1 MTIQDIDRSTF
12 EADWADWHRRHEEL
26 RAGPHGFLAITGRHW
41 LTEEPQRFEDAPGA
55 WSATGDSVTVI
66 LDDGEEL
73 AVDGEPV
80 HGTYRFAPIPERGQV
95 NATAGDAV
103 IEVAR
108 RGGHMIVRPRHPGHP
123 TRTGYPGTAAYAP
136 DPRWVIEGR
145 YLPYDEPRDVT
156 VGAVVEGL
164 QHVYAAPGEIE
175 FAVDGQTLR
184 LIAFN
189 GYKPGSLG
197 VLFTDATSG
206 VTTYPANRSLQV
218 AAPRRTARSPSTS
231 TVPSTCPAPTP
242 SSPPA
247 RCRPPATASR
257 SPSRPARS
265 CPASSTRR
273 LAASPKLPASAGRQ
287 RCAPRRSTSPCRS
300 SGPPCPCWH
309 ARCCSRTRAAG
320 TAPARKPGHRSG

>member
-12 EADWADWHRRHEEL
+12 EADWAEWHRRHEEL

-41 LTEEPQRFEDAPGA
+41 LTPEPQRFCDAPGA
-55 WSATGDSVTVI
+55 WSASADGVTVT

-136 DPRWVIEGR
+136 DPNWVIEGR
-145 YLPYDEPRDVT
+145 YRPYDEPRDVT

-175 FAVDGQTLR
+175 FAVDGQTLA

-189 GYKPGSLG
+189 GYKPGSLHI
-197 VLFTDATSG
+197 LFTDATSG
-206 VTTYPANRSLQV
+206 VTTYPANRALQV
-218 AAPRRTARSPSTS
+218 AAPAADG
-231 TVPSTCPAPTP
+231 TVTLDFNRAVNLPCAYTEFATCPL
-242 SSPPA
+242 PPA
-247 RCRPPATASR
+247 GNRLPVAVEAGEKLPREQH
-257 SPSRPARS
+257 
-265 CPASSTRR
+265 PAS
-273 LAASPKLPASAGRQ
+273 GRV
-287 RCAPRRSTSPCRS
+287 P
-300 SGPPCPCWH
+300 
-309 ARCCSRTRAAG
+309 
-320 TAPARKPGHRSG
+320 

>member
-80 HGTYRFAPIPERGQV
+80 RGTYRFAPIPERGQV

-136 DPRWVIEGR
+136 DPAWVVEGR
-145 YLPYDEPRDVT
+145 YRPYDEPRDIT

-175 FAVDGQTLR
+175 FTVDGQALR

-206 VTTYPANRSLQV
+206 VTTYPASRSLQV
-218 AAPRRTARSPSTS
+218 AAPQADG
-231 TVPSTCPAPTP
+231 TVTLDFNRAVNLPCAYTEFATCPL
-242 SSPPA
+242 PPA
-247 RCRPPATASR
+247 GN
-257 SPSRPARS
+257 
-265 CPASSTRR
+265 R
-273 LAASPKLPASAGRQ
+273 LPVAVEAGEKLPREQ
-287 RCAPRRSTSPCRS
+287 HP
-300 SGPPCPCWH
+300 
-309 ARCCSRTRAAG
+309 AAG
-320 TAPARKPGHRSG
+320 SVP